1 MLTKHRRIENTFFEK
16 NTNVGPLCDLSASLT
31 ALIIG
36 GNYFEREIVKMTIK
50 CTEYFIDYRILI
62 FALFFSCGNRKNN
75 WDSRYL
81 RFSSNSKVE
90 TLFPVLLFLQF
101 FLIVIYSYSKDPNIT
116 LHSSNFT
123 LIKIL
128 LTYFFF

>member
-1 MLTKHRRIENTFFEK
+1 MFLVYWNRFLFLSKVVF
-16 NTNVGPLCDLSASLT
+16 DLK
-31 ALIIG
+31 
-36 GNYFEREIVKMTIK
+36 RMTIDNSDW
-50 CTEYFIDYRILI
+50 TEYFIDYRILI